1 MEKSPG
7 TGVRQRRQQEN
18 EARRDKVEDIR
29 RKMKEAESRQQRR
42 ETLTSFVRPILLVM
56 TVIATLVFLYWW
68 FVLRFSEN
76 DDKAKPLRVN
86 IFEPNEMK
94 ESIIEEVD
102 DTEHLYLEQ

>member
-1 MEKSPG
+1 
-7 TGVRQRRQQEN
+7 
-18 EARRDKVEDIR
+18 
-29 RKMKEAESRQQRR
+29 
-42 ETLTSFVRPILLVM
+42 M

-86 IFEPNEMK
+86 IFEPNEME

>member
-1 MEKSPG
+1 MLGLVLPVQSCLIFFYLDG
-7 TGVRQRRQQEN
+7 GGVEHPYQDSCIFN
-18 EARRDKVEDIR
+18 LARNRLNYV
-29 RKMKEAESRQQRR
+29 
-42 ETLTSFVRPILLVM
+42 FFYFRPILLVM